1 MDAEDAGRICVS
13 PAPHHSFQLGPK
25 QKVIAPPTV
34 TRLHR
39 YEWNSNWPRNVQ
51 WANGS
56 AMRPD
61 RPAQCLVCQ
70 GEGLCGLHL
79 EGLCVCDGGETKS
92 RQVRREFK
100 FQRLRWIC
108 CSDKFEL
115 ASSASRRLRRL
126 CPPRSRVF
134 SGKARGESDPLSA
147 QGMWHVTFRF
157 CFSVRC
163 TGSRWHLLD
172 YLTGFLPG
180 LPPICATCVHW
191 FYLCRYANVNIFTF
205 MIERAVKFNVYLQKC
220 FCSKKK
226 K

>member
-126 CPPRSRVF
+126 CPPVLGCFLERLGVKVIRCRHRECDTLRL
-134 SGKARGESDPLSA
+134 GSA
-147 QGMWHVTFRF
+147 FQLG
-157 CFSVRC
+157 VREV
-163 TGSRWHLLD
+163 D
-172 YLTGFLPG
+172 DIYLTTWLGFCLVYHQFVQLAFTG
-180 LPPICATCVHW
+180 FICVDMQTS
-191 FYLCRYANVNIFTF
+191 TF
-205 MIERAVKFNVYLQKC
+205 LLLWLKEQ
-220 FCSKKK
+220 
-226 K
+226 